1 MWSFFIP
8 VTAAIL
14 SDDMRLTE
22 RQLAYW
28 TEDYAKIDQMLLGNG
43 FYTKN

>member
-1 MWSFFIP
+1 MWYFFIP
-8 VTAAIL
+8 VTAAFL

-28 TEDYAKIDQMLLGNG
+28 TEDYAKIDEMLLGKR
-43 FYTKN
+43 FWP